1 MADASA
7 PIFLAHPI
15 YLDENMMLSFLA
27 HLDGGVSLIED
38 QQDTTTASS
47 TAAASLR
54 AAIRAKL
61 ATFASAEL
69 SGQGNYKSESGDSQ
83 QVRRSKQHTA
93 ASLFNLLYEY
103 LKADEAI
110 VCAAELTSHSTLK
123 AGQLVELEGAYQGNP
138 LEDVLHLLNSLL
150 PYIAPEPAPVAIA
163 KPTRTRSGNP
173 AAKNGQNSAAPVED
187 AADQTTAAMI
197 RQMIADSNA
206 SPVHDLLV
214 NTETGLNAVVVVSS
228 EYFSAATNEMLRSG
242 TVKVLGKVTWV
253 LSDSDAI
260 NLMRRTVIGAA
271 GDAMSKG
278 MLDDFRSALP
288 TTNIAEPIVKAPAL
302 QIIPMAI
309 FV

>member
-1 MADASA
+1 MVDKES
-7 PIFLAHPI
+7 PLFLAHPI

-27 HLDGGVSLIED
+27 HLDGGVSFSEE
-38 QQDTTTASS
+38 QEDTTSASS

-69 SGQGNYKSESGDSQ
+69 SGQAEYKSQNSDSQ
-83 QVRRSKQHTA
+83 QIKRSKQHTA

-103 LKADEAI
+103 LKVDDAI
-110 VCAAELTSHSTLK
+110 VRPAGPAGPPGLRV
-123 AGQLVELEGAYQGNP
+123 GQLVEIEGAYRGNP
-138 LEDVLHLLNSLL
+138 LEDILQLIHSLL
-150 PYIAPEPAPVAIA
+150 PYIAPEA
-163 KPTRTRSGNP
+163 KQSESPKGPKPRSGNP
-173 AAKNGQNSAAPVED
+173 AARNAPAAKPDEVSAE
-187 AADQTTAAMI
+187 QTTTAMI
-197 RQMIADSNA
+197 RQMVADSEA

-214 NTETGLNAVVVVSS
+214 KTEHGLDAVVVVSS
-228 EYFSAATNEMLRSG
+228 DYFSSATNELLRSG

-253 LSDSDAI
+253 LAEGDEV

-271 GDAMSKG
+271 GETMSKG
-278 MLDDFRSALP
+278 MLEDFRTVLP
-288 TTNIAEPIVKAPAL
+288 TTNIAEPIVKAPAI

>member
-1 MADASA
+1 MADAPA
-7 PIFLAHPI
+7 PLFLAHPI

-27 HLDGGVSLIED
+27 HLDGGVSLVEE

-69 SGQGNYKSESGDSQ
+69 SGQGDYKSESGDTQ

-103 LKADEAI
+103 LKADDAI
-110 VCAAELTSHSTLK
+110 VHAADLENHPELK
-123 AGQLVELEGAYQGNP
+123 AGQLVELEGAYRGNP
-138 LEDVLHLLNSLL
+138 LEDVLHLVNSIL
-150 PYIAPEPAPVAIA
+150 PYIAPEPAPVPAA
-163 KPTRTRSGNP
+163 KPAKARSGNP
-173 AAKNGQNSAAPVED
+173 AAKNGQGATAPLDNSAE
-187 AADQTTAAMI
+187 QTTAAMI

-214 NTETGLNAVVVVSS
+214 KTAAGLDAVVVVSS
-228 EYFSAATNEMLRSG
+228 EYFSAAINEMLRSG

-253 LSDSDAI
+253 LSDTDAI

-271 GDAMSKG
+271 GDTMSKG
-278 MLDDFRSALP
+278 MLDDFRTVLP